1 MCYGNNNGLI
11 VILCYNFNMN
21 QLITKPYSFRNLINK
36 VPRPI
41 KIMAV
46 VMFFFEFGFG
56 FIDPWWAIYIE
67 KITNNLFI
75 TGVVISLFSLS
86 GLLLTLPLGQVID
99 RFDHKTIIRA
109 SLVMYLAVASLYFA
123 AGYLNSIPLLVM
135 AVLVNG
141 ISSIIMY
148 ETSQAYV
155 DNHYEGDKSFN
166 YSFYI
171 SLDALGYLVGTLAV
185 LAVVAWWPLYYGF
198 LVVALFILLT
208 LLIERRLP
216 PTSTK
221 PAPLGTI
228 FKDLFSSKFL
238 SRAIKALPNYSIF
251 FYVQILAVFSL
262 LFIQFGFMI
271 FLPLFGIE
279 QKLSLI
285 QIGLVSI
292 FFQIPIFL
300 SVYYATLLAHWA
312 KKYIILLFFSLIS
325 ILMFTF
331 FYIHSQVIFFV
342 VSFFISSALAILNL
356 TVRPVIFSLSPNH
369 LEGETAAITKFAE
382 KLATVAAP
390 LIVGW
395 IAAWYGISFSYILF
409 ASLALLLALGG
420 FYFYSRYHQE
430 TISVVPVV
438 KHLHRS
444 GN

>member
-1 MCYGNNNGLI
+1 MD
-11 VILCYNFNMN
+11 
-21 QLITKPYSFRNLINK
+21 QLTTRPYSFRTLIGK

-56 FIDPWWAIYIE
+56 FIDPWWVIYIE
-67 KITNNLFI
+67 KITSNFFI
-75 TGVVISLFSLS
+75 TGVVIALFSLS
-86 GLLLTLPLGQVID
+86 GLILTLPLGQVID

-123 AGYLNSIPLLVM
+123 AGYLNSIPLLVV
-135 AVLVNG
+135 AVLING
-141 ISSIIMY
+141 ASSIIMY

-171 SLDALGYLVGTLAV
+171 SLDALGYMVGTLAV
-185 LAVVAWWPLYYGF
+185 LAIVAWWPLYYGF

-208 LLIERRLP
+208 LLVERRLP
-216 PTSTK
+216 ATSSK
-221 PAPLGTI
+221 PAPISLI
-228 FKDLFSSKFL
+228 ARNLVSSEFFTK
-238 SRAIKALPNYSIF
+238 AVKALPHYSSF
-251 FYVQILAVFSL
+251 FYLQIIAVFSL

-279 QKLSLI
+279 QKLSLL

-300 SVYYATLLAHWA
+300 SVYYATWLGRLA
-312 KKYIILLFFSLIS
+312 KKYVILIFFSLIG
-325 ILMFTF
+325 ILMFIF
-331 FYIHSQVIFFV
+331 FVIHSQVVFFL
-342 VSFFISSALAILNL
+342 VSFFISSSLAILNL

-369 LEGETAAITKFAE
+369 LEGEAASITKFSE
-382 KLATVAAP
+382 KLATVTAP
-390 LIVGW
+390 LVVGW
-395 IAAWYGISFSYILF
+395 LATAYGISFSYILF
-409 ASLALLLALGG
+409 AALAFLLAIIG
-420 FYFYSRYHQE
+420 FYFYSRYHSQVAGV
-430 TISVVPVV
+430 TLKF
-438 KHLHRS
+438 KHVHRS